1 LTQLQIENGKQI
13 NCTVIANRLNIKSL
27 KLAHRVVIF
36 YFETKMRKRKGEKEK
51 CGKEMDF

>member
-13 NCTVIANRLNIKSL
+13 NCTAIANILNIKSL

-36 YFETKMRKRKGEKEK
+36 YFETKMRKRKGEKGK
-51 CGKEMDF
+51 CGKEIDF